1 MMRTRL
7 WGQDATGRHG
17 FLLSGG
23 TYTTLDLPLATM
35 GTFATGINALG
46 QIVGFYQ
53 DSLGHYHGFL
63 LSGDPT
69 RIPCRALPSFIPR
82 KPIPVRFTF
91 RVSIQPCSSA
101 FSCWSGFSVPQA
113 RAVATT
119 MVADGLLGFIIIW
132 KWWRWPVW
140 RAVLLDVTT
149 LRTDGNQ
156 RYSWLKTRRSL
167 LVNVATAA
175 QVQPLSAHQVYG
187 CLGCNIR
194 CGRCAQTIKQ
204 IMRRRLIAHV
214 VHGIFAILFVALIL
228 GHIYIGTLGMEGAS
242 GPCGPTRWISTGP
255 RIHHD
260 LWLEDELAKD
270 RPAGSPRYPSATPAE

>member
-1 MMRTRL
+1 M
-7 WGQDATGRHG
+7 
-17 FLLSGG
+17 
-23 TYTTLDLPLATM
+23 
-35 GTFATGINALG
+35 I
-46 QIVGFYQ
+46 
-53 DSLGHYHGFL
+53 
-63 LSGDPT
+63 
-69 RIPCRALPSFIPR
+69 
-82 KPIPVRFTF
+82 
-91 RVSIQPCSSA
+91 
-101 FSCWSGFSVPQA
+101 
-113 RAVATT
+113 
-119 MVADGLLGFIIIW
+119 
-132 KWWRWPVW
+132 
-140 RAVLLDVTT
+140 VTT

-204 IMRRRLIAHV
+204 IMSEALDGSSVTGVARTQRGGRASGVRSTNRWRRRLIAHV
-214 VHGIFAILFVALIL
+214 VHGIFAILSVALIL